1 MIPLNYNYIISG
13 DINLSAFTFQEIIA
27 LSFEE
32 TGQEGLSGNLF

>member
-13 DINLSAFTFQEIIA
+13 DTNLSGFTFQEIIE